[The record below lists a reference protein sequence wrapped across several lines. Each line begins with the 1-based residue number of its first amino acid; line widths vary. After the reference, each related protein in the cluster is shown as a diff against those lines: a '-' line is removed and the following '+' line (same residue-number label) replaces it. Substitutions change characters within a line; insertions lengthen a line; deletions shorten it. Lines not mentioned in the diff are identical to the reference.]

1 MNEPVRV
8 LVADAHL
15 PTRTGIRLL
24 LERNGFEICGEAADA
39 EGAVSAAQRRQP
51 QICLIDSRLPGGGI
65 AAARRI
71 RSAVPQADVVVLAA
85 SLDED
90 ELVDALRAGVAG
102 IVLKDVRADGLV
114 RALQAVRRGE
124 FVLPRTLIAHLVDE
138 FRVRERGRRVSL
150 PGRVDVELTRRQSE
164 VLALLRDGLGTAQIA
179 SRLHI
184 SPVTVRR
191 HLAIVLGKL
200 GATDRESA
208 LRLLDEGE
216 S

>member
-1 MNEPVRV
+1 VKKPVRV

-39 EGAVSAAQRRQP
+39 EGAVSAAVRERP
-51 QICLIDSRLPGGGI
+51 QLCLMDAGLPGGGI
-65 AAARRI
+65 QAAGRI
-71 RSAVPQADVVVLAA
+71 RSLVPQADVVLLAA
-85 SLDED
+85 SPSEA
-90 ELVDALRAGVAG
+90 ELVDALRAGVVG
-102 IVLKDVRADGLV
+102 IVLKDRPPDAVV
-114 RALQAVRRGE
+114 RALKAVERGE
-124 FVLPRTLIAHLVDE
+124 MALPRTLIAHIVNA

-150 PGRVDVELTRRQSE
+150 PDREDVELTRRQSE
-164 VLALLRDGLGTAQIA
+164 VLALLREGLDTAQIA
-179 SRLHI
+179 TRLDI

-200 GATDRESA
+200 GVADRASA
-208 LRLLDEGE
+208 LRLLEDAG